1 MIDSL
6 PWSAIVW
13 HHSATKDG
21 DSNDWEAI
29 RRYHIE
35 TKGWRNIGY
44 HWGIERENGAIVVR
58 EGRPLNWEGGHCVGW
73 NKIALGVCVVGN
85 FDMAPPDEE
94 ILAAAVKLGQNLM
107 AQFPAIT
114 PERSFYHRQ
123 FAQKSCPGKLF
134 PDLSDFRARLSSV

>member
-1 MIDSL
+1 MID
-6 PWSAIVW
+6 WSAIVW

-21 DSNDWEAI
+21 DNNDWEAI

-44 HWGIERENGAIVVR
+44 HWGIERENGVIVVR

-73 NKIALGVCVVGN
+73 NKIALGICIVGN
-85 FDMAPPDEE
+85 FDLAPPDAD
-94 ILAAAVKLGQNLM
+94 ILAAAVNLGRDIM
-107 AQFPAIT
+107 ATFPAIT

-123 FAQKSCPGKLF
+123 FVTGKQCPGKLF
-134 PDLSDFRARLSSV
+134 PDLSDFRARLANG